1 MVRRSKSNNYYS
13 PPVQEVTP
21 EQLEAAVKACEDR
34 RKAEEQKAW
43 EKKME
48 EREAQWASLPS
59 VKSVAVPQ
67 QPDTEPEP
75 IPLWKN
81 ILVSL
86 LAIILLLFYVCSG
99 IGLLML
105 IFSSASRRSLF
116 WAGWILFKRR

>member
-48 EREAQWASLPS
+48 EREEQFASLPS

-67 QPDTEPEP
+67 QPDTESV
-75 IPLWKN
+75 PLWKD
-81 ILVSL
+81 ILIWVFAVL
-86 LAIILLLFYVCSG
+86 TFLFYVCTG

-116 WAGWILFKRR
+116 WAGWILYKRR

>member
-48 EREAQWASLPS
+48 EREEQFASLPS

-67 QPDTEPEP
+67 PDTESV
-75 IPLWKN
+75 PLWKD
-81 ILVSL
+81 ILIWVFAVL
-86 LAIILLLFYVCSG
+86 TFLFYVCTG

-116 WAGWILFKRR
+116 WAGWILYKRR

>member
-48 EREAQWASLPS
+48 EREEQFASLPS

-67 QPDTEPEP
+67 QPDTESV
-75 IPLWKN
+75 PLWKD
-81 ILVSL
+81 ILIWVFAVL
-86 LAIILLLFYVCSG
+86 TFLFYVCTG

-116 WAGWILFKRR
+116 RAGWILYKRR

>member
-21 EQLEAAVKACEDR
+21 EQLEAAVKACEER

-48 EREAQWASLPS
+48 EREEQFASLPS

-67 QPDTEPEP
+67 QPDTESV
-75 IPLWKN
+75 PLWKD
-81 ILVSL
+81 ILIWVFAVL
-86 LAIILLLFYVCSG
+86 TFLFYVCTG

-116 WAGWILFKRR
+116 WAGWILYKRR

>member
-48 EREAQWASLPS
+48 EREEQFASLPS

-67 QPDTEPEP
+67 QPDTESV
-75 IPLWKN
+75 PLWKD
-81 ILVSL
+81 ILIWVFAVL
-86 LAIILLLFYVCSG
+86 TFLFYVCTG
-99 IGLLML
+99 IGILML

-116 WAGWILFKRR
+116 WAGWILYKRR

>member
-34 RKAEEQKAW
+34 RKAEEQKVW

-48 EREAQWASLPS
+48 EREEQFASLPS

-67 QPDTEPEP
+67 QPDTESV
-75 IPLWKN
+75 PLWKD
-81 ILVSL
+81 ILIWVFAVL
-86 LAIILLLFYVCSG
+86 TFLFYVCTG

>member
-1 MVRRSKSNNYYS
+1 MARRSKSNNYSS

-21 EQLEAAVKACEDR
+21 EQLEAAVKACEEH

-43 EKKME
+43 EKKMK

-67 QPDTEPEP
+67 QPDTESV
-75 IPLWKN
+75 PLWKD
-81 ILVSL
+81 ILIWVFAVL
-86 LAIILLLFYVCSG
+86 TFLFYVCTG

-116 WAGWILFKRR
+116 WAGWILYKRR

>member
-1 MVRRSKSNNYYS
+1 M
-13 PPVQEVTP
+13 
-21 EQLEAAVKACEDR
+21 KACEDH
-34 RKAEEQKAW
+34 RKAEEQKVW

-59 VKSVAVPQ
+59 VKSAAVPQ

>member
-13 PPVQEVTP
+13 PPVQKVTP

-48 EREAQWASLPS
+48 EREEQFASLPS

-67 QPDTEPEP
+67 QPDTESV
-75 IPLWKN
+75 PLWKD
-81 ILVSL
+81 ILIWVFAVL
-86 LAIILLLFYVCSG
+86 TFLFYVCTG

-116 WAGWILFKRR
+116 WAGWILYKRR